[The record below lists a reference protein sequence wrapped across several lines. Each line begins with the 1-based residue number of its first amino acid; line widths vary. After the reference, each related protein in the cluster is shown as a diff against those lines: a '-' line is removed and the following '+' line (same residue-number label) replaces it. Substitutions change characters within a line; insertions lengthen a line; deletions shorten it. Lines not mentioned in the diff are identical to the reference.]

1 MWLDLPVVIL
11 GISVLEFVNS
21 DLNLKTGISLDGSH
35 RMSFQCQDGDG
46 E

>member
-21 DLNLKTGISLDGSH
+21 DLNLKTGITLDELY